1 MNSPVQHDNK
11 KHVKTIGEHHANF
24 ARLQIGLA
32 FFSFI
37 LIGANDGAFGVLI
50 PSLQTHYGINKATVG
65 LLFLMQTI
73 GYLVAAFNTGLLVE
87 KLGNR
92 RFLLLGALCFLL
104 GALALGLM
112 LPFDIVLV
120 TMLLLGFGI
129 AIIDAGLNAYIASL
143 PRNAAL
149 LNYLHAFYGTGAL
162 LGPLVASTILAIRWG
177 WNSVYFIWIGICLLL
192 LIGFRL
198 IFEKGQHN
206 QKAGETDQPQG
217 NILVNTLKLPVVWM
231 AAFFLLVYVGAEI
244 SVGNW
249 VYSLLTEERHFSILF
264 SGWLV
269 SGYWLGLTLGRV
281 TLARIALRIGN
292 ERLVQCCL
300 VGAIVAALI
309 FWLLPLYP
317 ASAFGLCLLG
327 FSFGPIYPITISFL
341 SSHVSQR
348 VLPGAVGFLASLGSI
363 GGALFPWFAGVLA
376 QRVGLWSLMP
386 LVILLALVMFCLWQL
401 LQVRSHTVGDL

>member
-1 MNSPVQHDNK
+1 M
-11 KHVKTIGEHHANF
+11 
-24 ARLQIGLA
+24 
-32 FFSFI
+32 
-37 LIGANDGAFGVLI
+37 
-50 PSLQTHYGINKATVG
+50 HYGINKATVG
-65 LLFLMQTI
+65 LLFFMQTV

-92 RFLLLGALCFLL
+92 RFLLLGVLCFLL
-104 GALALGLM
+104 GAVALALI
-112 LPFDIVLV
+112 LPFDIVLI

-177 WNSVYFIWIGICLLL
+177 WNSIYFLWIGISLLL

-198 IFEKGQHN
+198 IFEQGQNN
-206 QKAGETDQPQG
+206 QEAGTVDQLRG

-231 AAFFLLVYVGAEI
+231 AALFLLVYVGAEI
-244 SVGNW
+244 SVGIW

-281 TLARIALRIGN
+281 TLARVALRIGN

-300 VGAIVAALI
+300 IGAIVAALV
-309 FWLLPLYP
+309 FWLVPLYP
-317 ASAFGLCLLG
+317 VSAFGLCLLG

-348 VLPGAVGFLASLGSI
+348 ILPGAVGFLASLGSI

-386 LVILLALVMFCLWQL
+386 LAILLALMMLCLWQL
-401 LQVRSHTVGDL
+401 LQVRSHVVGDL